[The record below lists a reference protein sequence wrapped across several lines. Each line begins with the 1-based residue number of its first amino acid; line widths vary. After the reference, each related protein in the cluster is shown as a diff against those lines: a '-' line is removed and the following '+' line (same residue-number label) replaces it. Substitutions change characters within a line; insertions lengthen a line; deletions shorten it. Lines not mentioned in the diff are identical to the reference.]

1 MMYNKIFASKEEELK
16 RIELFAEKIYDVMN
30 HNFKYERG
38 ETLYSKELNAF
49 ADVVSRLKKLL
60 NAFQSFNNALI
71 LDGL

>member
-1 MMYNKIFASKEEELK
+1 MMYDKIFVSKEEELK

-49 ADVVSRLKKLL
+49 ADVVSRLIKLF
-60 NAFQSFNNALI
+60 NSF
-71 LDGL
+71 